1 MTANPFS
8 PTTQN
13 DYYVSTFSALSDA
26 TCLLSDAIAT
36 EAINYSPKHRKS
48 QSTPSRKINMKNLS
62 LNLAPDVAG
71 VQISPRNTAEQSTL
85 LTKSEPNAPPAR
97 RQTLTLSIPSL
108 PLQTSPKR
116 NNAPSL
122 LRSNTDIAVGHTK
135 TSLASALS
143 SPFSAQI
150 DSLSSQIN
158 EVSINEEPEPL
169 NIDVRLLLSRSGETV
184 SSIQHQ
190 FPEELQEL
198 NLLDAYTNG
207 PANVLNNCIFLYS
220 DPVNSPRQIDIND
233 YDLVI
238 NVARECADMSLE
250 HLPQPGK
257 RYMYVPWSHTS
268 AILKELPTIIDAISD
283 FDDSDKPLLQPKR
296 KILVH
301 CQCGVSRSACVIV
314 AYFMFKFGISV
325 NQAYDLLKLGSAPQ
339 IPSKITGLK
348 SPFVAAKS
356 YESVPSAYTID
367 ACSLICPNMRLIFEL
382 MEFGDS
388 LS

>member
-36 EAINYSPKHRKS
+36 ESINYSPKHRKS

-62 LNLAPDVAG
+62 LNLAPEVAG
-71 VQISPRNTAEQSTL
+71 VQISPRAEKSNLQ
-85 LTKSEPNAPPAR
+85 KSEANPPAR

-122 LRSNTDIAVGHTK
+122 LRSNTDIVVGQTT

-143 SPFSAQI
+143 SPFSAQV

-158 EVSINEEPEPL
+158 DVNISEEQ

-198 NLLDAYTNG
+198 NLLDAYTSG

-250 HLPQPGK
+250 HLPHPGK

-268 AILKELPTIIDAISD
+268 AILKELPTIINAISD

-339 IPSKITGLK
+339 TPSKSGLM

-356 YESVPSAYTID
+356 YKSVPSAYTID

>member
-36 EAINYSPKHRKS
+36 ESINYSPKHRKS

-62 LNLAPDVAG
+62 LNLAPEVAG
-71 VQISPRNTAEQSTL
+71 VQISPRAEQ
-85 LTKSEPNAPPAR
+85 PNPPPSR

-122 LRSNTDIAVGHTK
+122 LRSNTDIVVGQTK

-150 DSLSSQIN
+150 DSLSSQITDVN
-158 EVSINEEPEPL
+158 INEEPEPL

-198 NLLDAYTNG
+198 NLLDAYTSG

-250 HLPQPGK
+250 HLPHPGK

-268 AILKELPTIIDAISD
+268 AILKELPTIINAISD
-283 FDDSDKPLLQPKR
+283 FDDSDKPVLQPKR

-325 NQAYDLLKLGSAPQ
+325 NQAYDLLKLGSAP
-339 IPSKITGLK
+339 SKSGLM
-348 SPFVAAKS
+348 SPFVAGKS
-356 YESVPSAYTID
+356 YKSVPSAYTID

>member
-8 PTTQN
+8 PTAQN
-13 DYYVSTFSALSDA
+13 DYYVSTFPALSDR
-26 TCLLSDAIAT
+26 LLSDAIAT
-36 EAINYSPKHRKS
+36 ESINYSPKHRKS
-48 QSTPSRKINMKNLS
+48 QSTPSRNINMKNLS

-71 VQISPRNTAEQSTL
+71 VQVSPRTD
-85 LTKSEPNAPPAR
+85 PNPPSR

-108 PLQTSPKR
+108 PLQATPNPPLLRRNTDTTSTNPNNTSP
-116 NNAPSL
+116 
-122 LRSNTDIAVGHTK
+122 SNTNSNS
-135 TSLASALS
+135 TSLS
-143 SPFSAQI
+143 SPFSHI
-150 DSLSSQIN
+150 DSLSAQIN
-158 EVSINEEPEPL
+158 DVTIHDPDPL
-169 NIDVRLLLSRSGETV
+169 NIDVRLLLSRDAV
-184 SSIQHQ
+184 A

-198 NLLDAYTNG
+198 NLLDAYTSG

-238 NVARECADMSLE
+238 NVARECQDMSLE
-250 HLPQPGK
+250 YRSLPGK

-268 AILKELPTIIDAISD
+268 AILKELPTIISAMSEY
-283 FDDSDKPLLQPKR
+283 DDSDKPGLQQKR

-325 NQAYDLLKLGSAPQ
+325 NQAYDLLKLGSASQPQ
-339 IPSKITGLK
+339 AKSGLM
-348 SPFVAAKS
+348 SPFVAAK
-356 YESVPSAYTID
+356 YKSVPSTYTID

-388 LS
+388 LG